1 MDEDPVKRSIYQTL
15 QAFHQFYVNAD
26 GIARLLINIALTVI
40 TVIVVKIVIRLSSN
54 AIRRFSFHNERF
66 TALMCSFFIKCVQV
80 IAWLFGILI
89 ILQTWG
95 INLAPVITGLGVT
108 GVILGFALQESISS
122 FFSGLMLVVNNPF
135 GLGDFVD
142 IGSVSG
148 TVSSMDIMSVTLIT
162 TDNKKITL
170 SNKNVWGGTIV
181 NYSAM
186 DTRRVDMTIGIAYG
200 SDIAV
205 AKKVILDLFDTYPD
219 VLKDP
224 VPVVEVG
231 ELADSAV
238 DLIVRPWV
246 PRASYWPVKWRFQ
259 KDIVPALE
267 DAGIEIPY
275 NKMDINITHDS
286 DQIIRSKP
294 IK

>member
-1 MDEDPVKRSIYQTL
+1 MEEDPVKRSIYESL

-26 GIARLLINIALTVI
+26 GLERLLINIVLTLVI
-40 TVIVVKIVIRLSSN
+40 IIVIKITIRLFSRM
-54 AIRRFSFHNERF
+54 IRRFSFHNEKF
-66 TALMCSFFIKCVQV
+66 TALMCSFFIKVVQV
-80 IAWLFGILI
+80 LAWLFGILV

-95 INLAPVITGLGVT
+95 INLAPVIAGLGVT

-148 TVSSMDIMSVTLIT
+148 TVASMDIMSVTLIT
-162 TDNKKITL
+162 IDNKRITL

-186 DTRRVDMTIGIAYG
+186 DTRRVDMVLGVAYG
-200 SDIAV
+200 TDIAR
-205 AKKVILDLFDTYPD
+205 AKQVIIDLLESYPD

-224 VPVVEVG
+224 APAVEVG
-231 ELADSAV
+231 ELSDSSV
-238 DLIVRPWV
+238 NLLVRPWV
-246 PRASYWPVKWRFQ
+246 SSSSYWDVKWRFQ
-259 KDIVPALE
+259 CDILKACE
-267 DAGIEIPY
+267 KAGIEIPY
-275 NKMDINITHDS
+275 NKLDVNIMKNNS
-286 DQIIRSKP
+286 
-294 IK
+294 